1 MTVISRDM
9 KANQLCCSRKPSLAE
24 VGVPLG
30 VDDGLVVGV
39 FVGELVGVELG
50 DAVGERV
57 GVEDGVVVG
66 LPVGE
71 ADGVV
76 VGLGVGEGV
85 PEGDNCRPFLKHQ
98 MENENANPDRHLLIS
113 IFLLATPFY
122 CSSQPECVHFAL
134 DHSILPPFGYF
145 VQATL

>member
-1 MTVISRDM
+1 MNGILTTGRS
-9 KANQLCCSRKPSLAE
+9 NRKPSLAE

-76 VGLGVGEGV
+76 VGLGVSEGV
-85 PEGDNCRPFLKHQ
+85 EEGDNGRPFLKHQ
-98 MENENANPDRHLLIS
+98 MENANKNPDPHLLIS

-122 CSSQPECVHFAL
+122 VHFTL

>member
-1 MTVISRDM
+1 M
-9 KANQLCCSRKPSLAE
+9 
-24 VGVPLG
+24 GVSLG

-66 LPVGE
+66 LLVGE

-85 PEGDNCRPFLKHQ
+85 SEGDNGRPFLKRQ
-98 MENENANPDRHLLIS
+98 MENTNTNSDPHLFIS
-113 IFLLATPFY
+113 IFLLATSFY
-122 CSSQPECVHFAL
+122 FSNQPECVHFAL